1 MRNFPDPLTFANDAI
16 GDGSVNETV
25 TLDTDGVDKVNVE
38 SETFAGTFP
47 EPFTV
52 LRALLGVDAG
62 VEESARV
69 VMLMTEG
76 PYDEDVTLF
85 DGL

>member
-1 MRNFPDPLTFANDAI
+1 MRNFPDSLTFVKDAI

-52 LRALLGVDAG
+52 LRALLGAEVG
-62 VEESARV
+62 VEELGRV
-69 VMLMTEG
+69 VMLMTEA
-76 PYDEDVTLF
+76 PYGEDVTLF